1 MPTPSALIDFATL
14 ALVGLVA
21 FVSLP
26 LVADLSAWL
35 IGAGLFGGSF
45 VLSLAVSRAV
55 GVRQRERRPDG
66 EGAVD

>member
-1 MPTPSALIDFATL
+1 MPTPSALLDVATL
-14 ALVGLVA
+14 ALVGLIA

-35 IGAGLFGGSF
+35 VGAGLFGGSF
-45 VLSLAVSRAV
+45 VLSLTVSRAV
-55 GVRQRERRPDG
+55 SATRGRRPDG